1 MLPNPEIDKLIQI
14 AEDTALLYMQKDS
27 LSVDEEVQL
36 LASAYAIL
44 FLKAVDHSSTIDLSK
59 AHGFLN
65 QCFQK
70 VGDTQFSRK
79 HRVMEE
85 AYRKI

>member
-14 AEDTALLYMQKDS
+14 AEDSVRLYLEKKS

-36 LASAYAIL
+36 LASAYAAL
-44 FLKAVDHSSTIDLSK
+44 FLKAVDHHPTVDISK
-59 AHGFLN
+59 AHALLH

-70 VGDTQFSRK
+70 MGDSQFSRK

-85 AYRKI
+85 AYRKA